1 MARLILRLACYFFFS
16 PLNNIL
22 HFFVMSAT
30 RRQDPPEATLAA
42 ESLPQQRQRLRGL
55 HNIICVCCVFV
66 VHSLFIL
73 NPLAGNSVQEPK
85 NDIDLPRLDEWSS
98 KSHSGLISL
107 SNNTSG
113 SGGGASGVLRQPPTI
128 IEDCTVE
135 ASMWPRPNGLSN
147 LKYLDVL
154 QSEQILSFLVQKF
167 DNIGAPVTLMYGTLL
182 REFRNGTKTGCLRPD
197 YQDKDFDIVVSPK
210 HFNYIMGLRDELQQ
224 KFNTSLV
231 FNRNTR
237 KRLFVSIVMNNKQ
250 FQIDVYGFECKKEEG
265 LILFPWDTV
274 TIAIGS
280 FFPVRKHKRILPF
293 ENFTDFTSPS
303 TTTTTHTSGYNAP
316 TFYLPNNPPCLL
328 ENIYGPDYMTPKT
341 GKKAQAKYGLSQG
354 RLAYGNPVC
363 DLPLSQYYQQE
374 LERQINAY
382 C

>member
-1 MARLILRLACYFFFS
+1 MEEHGRLWSGRLWQCTTEHCIDDIIDVIISSPYGTTYF
-16 PLNNIL
+16 L
-22 HFFVMSAT
+22 VMSA
-30 RRQDPPEATLAA
+30 RRQDPPEAEATLAA

-66 VHSLFIL
+66 VHSLFVL
-73 NPLAGNSVQEPK
+73 EGLAENSVQEPK
-85 NDIDLPRLDEWSS
+85 NDIDLPRLDE
-98 KSHSGLISL
+98 
-107 SNNTSG
+107 
-113 SGGGASGVLRQPPTI
+113 

-135 ASMWPRPNGLSN
+135 KSMWPRPNGLSN

-154 QSEQILSFLVQKF
+154 QSQQILSFLVQEF

-197 YQDKDFDIVVSPK
+197 YQDKDFDIVVSSK
-210 HFNYIMGLRDELQQ
+210 HFNYIMGLRDELKQ
-224 KFNTSLV
+224 KFNISIPV
-231 FNRNTR
+231 FNRQLM
-237 KRLFVSIVMNNKQ
+237 KRLFVPISMNNDE
-250 FQIDVYGFECKKEEG
+250 FHIDVYGFECKKEEG
-265 LILFPWDTV
+265 LIFFPWDMV
-274 TIAIGS
+274 TIAMDS

-293 ENFTDFTSPS
+293 ENFTDDFTLPS
-303 TTTTTHTSGYNAP
+303 AAATTTTTTNHTSGYNAP
-316 TFYLPNNPPCLL
+316 TFYFPNNPPCLL

-341 GKKAQAKYGLSQG
+341 GKKAQAKYGTSHG